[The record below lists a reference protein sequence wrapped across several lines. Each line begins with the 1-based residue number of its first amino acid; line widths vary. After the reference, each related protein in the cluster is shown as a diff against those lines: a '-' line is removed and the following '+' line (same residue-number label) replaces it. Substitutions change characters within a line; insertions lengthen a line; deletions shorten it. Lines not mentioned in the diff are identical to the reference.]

1 MLKYLFPL
9 SFFLFYIIF
18 ITLLIRAYR
27 DRQGEF
33 PSDKPYY
40 LLIDMLLGG
49 ACIGEVDSLAL
60 PVEMKVGRVRY
71 YRKD

>member
-1 MLKYLFPL
+1 M
-9 SFFLFYIIF
+9 
-18 ITLLIRAYR
+18 LIRTYR
-27 DRQGEF
+27 ARQGEF
-33 PSDKPYY
+33 PFDKPYY

-60 PVEMKVGRVRY
+60 PVEMKVGQVRY

>member
-1 MLKYLFPL
+1 M
-9 SFFLFYIIF
+9 
-18 ITLLIRAYR
+18 LIRAYR
-27 DRQGEF
+27 NRQGEF
-33 PSDKPYY
+33 PFDKPYY

-71 YRKD
+71 YRQDGEISCKIAWKQGRGV

>member
-40 LLIDMLLGG
+40 LLDRYVVGWSLYWRSRFFGFSGG
-49 ACIGEVDSLAL
+49 DESGAGTIL
-60 PVEMKVGRVRY
+60 
-71 YRKD
+71 

>member
-1 MLKYLFPL
+1 M
-9 SFFLFYIIF
+9 
-18 ITLLIRAYR
+18 LIRAYR

-33 PSDKPYY
+33 PFDKPYY

>member
-1 MLKYLFPL
+1 M
-9 SFFLFYIIF
+9 
-18 ITLLIRAYR
+18 LIRAYR
-27 DRQGEF
+27 DRQGEPPF
-33 PSDKPYY
+33 DKPYY

-60 PVEMKVGRVRY
+60 PVEMKVGQVRS

>member
-1 MLKYLFPL
+1 M
-9 SFFLFYIIF
+9 
-18 ITLLIRAYR
+18 LIRAYR
-27 DRQGEF
+27 NWQGEF

-60 PVEMKVGRVRY
+60 PVEMKVGQVRY

>member
-1 MLKYLFPL
+1 MSEKISLD
-9 SFFLFYIIF
+9 SSVLFYIIF

-27 DRQGEF
+27 NRQGEF

-49 ACIGEVDSLAL
+49 ACIGEVDSLAF